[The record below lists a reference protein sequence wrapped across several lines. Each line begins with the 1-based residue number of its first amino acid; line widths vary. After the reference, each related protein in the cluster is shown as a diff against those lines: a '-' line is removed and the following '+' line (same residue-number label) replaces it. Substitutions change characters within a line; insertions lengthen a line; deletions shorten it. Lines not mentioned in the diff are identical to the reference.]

1 MLLQIPTVPSVIKRR
16 FCAYTFPYLSFTG
29 ETEVKISREFWFQ
42 ITSVFACDLSNKFIY
57 KNYMRKS
64 VFITVES

>member
-42 ITSVFACDLSNKFIY
+42 ITSVFACDLSNKFFLQKLHEKIGVY
-57 KNYMRKS
+57 HC
-64 VFITVES
+64 